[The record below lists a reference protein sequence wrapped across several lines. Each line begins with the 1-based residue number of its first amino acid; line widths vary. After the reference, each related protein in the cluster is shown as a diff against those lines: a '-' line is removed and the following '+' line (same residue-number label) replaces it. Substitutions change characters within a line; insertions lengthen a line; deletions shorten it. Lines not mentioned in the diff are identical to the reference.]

1 MVVERVGFHSD
12 FGRFRQSGLW
22 KTPLRLAII
31 NEFRST
37 QPTTPERI
45 VPTGIM
51 GRYQVT
57 LHIAQDLLSPSLSAQ
72 LILWSAGLWT
82 CRILLTFRS
91 SGSRKRTPTR
101 TCYLRM
107 NYSDRDNGALSNST
121 I

>member
-12 FGRFRQSGLW
+12 FGRFRQSGLS
-22 KTPLRLAII
+22 KTPLRLATI

-57 LHIAQDLLSPSLSAQ
+57 LHIAL
-72 LILWSAGLWT
+72 LWSAGLWT

-107 NYSDRDNGALSNST
+107 NYSDRDNGALSNNT